1 MIFVLKMRPLTE
13 EDLSPSN
20 PFLPEH
26 DEYEMYL
33 RALCEDLTRVD
44 GILEVVQKSSSL
56 SIEIN
61 EPLTVEELKKR
72 IKPVFTGEMMKNL
85 MFVSLIKR

>member
-44 GILEVVQKSSSL
+44 GIL
-56 SIEIN
+56 
-61 EPLTVEELKKR
+61 
-72 IKPVFTGEMMKNL
+72 
-85 MFVSLIKR
+85 